1 MTLLPRPTSMWLC
14 HVGAFATGSL
24 SSFRVAPPGWGILLS
39 AAASGSVSTSS
50 AAALSALLPRFLQ
63 LTGMS
68 FLPLDELADALCSRQ
83 SLSVVQGL
91 GHPFFE
97 EVPPSLVAL
106 GEAHHDSG
114 QREVL

>member
-1 MTLLPRPTSMWLC
+1 MWLC
-14 HVGAFATGSL
+14 HVGALATVSL
-24 SSFRVAPPGWGILLS
+24 SLFLVAPPGWGVLLS
-39 AAASGSVSTSS
+39 AAASGSVSATS

-83 SLSVVQGL
+83 GLSVVQGL
-91 GHPFFE
+91 GHPFLE
-97 EVPPSLVAL
+97 EVPPSLVAP

>member
-39 AAASGSVSTSS
+39 TAASGSVSASS
-50 AAALSALLPRFLQ
+50 ATALSALFPRFLQ
-63 LTGMS
+63 LTGVS
-68 FLPLDELADALCSRQ
+68 FLPLDELADALCSCQ
-83 SLSVVQGL
+83 GLSVVQGL
-91 GHPFFE
+91 VHPFFE